1 MARKD
6 SRLYVST
13 ACLSGD
19 RGLERVLKEYR
30 SAGLENVEISAPHLY
45 VPIDELAD
53 MLVSFS
59 SSGMG
64 FIFHNYFPPPED
76 DFVFNPVSRSEDVLK
91 RSRQL
96 VRSAVGLAQKVGAN
110 LYSCHPG
117 YLCDAFAAKSGK
129 FSFDENN
136 AVSRD
141 EGMEM
146 LKSDFAPFCNALEGL
161 APEKGRVFMALENLF
176 PPEKGENYS
185 LLCTMDEIS
194 GLFDSPG
201 VKDSDIGLLIDLGHL
216 SVSSNIMGFDKI
228 GFMDKAIEKYGD
240 RIYEIHLSDNDGRS
254 DLHDCI
260 RESSWQ
266 LTALG
271 RFRETGARLG
281 ASGTRICVESRGLKI
296 GEIVKCRDMIKE
308 AMEGF

>member
-30 SAGLENVEISAPHLY
+30 SAGLMAVEISAPHPY
-45 VPIDELAD
+45 MPIDELAD
-53 MLVSFS
+53 MLIS
-59 SSGMG
+59 SRPSGMS

-76 DFVFNPVSRSEDVLK
+76 DFVFNPVSRGASVLK
-91 RSRQL
+91 HSRQL
-96 VRSAVGLAQKVGAN
+96 VRDAVGLARKIGVD

-117 YLCDAFAAKSGK
+117 YLCDAFPGTSGK
-129 FSFDENN
+129 FSFDERK

-141 EGMEM
+141 EGTEM
-146 LKSDFAPFCNALEGL
+146 LRSNFAPFCNGLDL
-161 APEKGRVFMALENLF
+161 APGKGCVFMAFENLF

-201 VKDSDIGLLIDLGHL
+201 MKDSGIGLLIDMGHL

-228 GFMDKAIEKYGD
+228 GFIDKAIEKYGD

-254 DLHDCI
+254 DRHDGI

-266 LTALG
+266 LKVLEK
-271 RFRETGARLG
+271 FRNTGKKLSL
-281 ASGTRICVESRGLKI
+281 SGTRICVESRGLKI
-296 GEIVKCRDMIKE
+296 GEIVKCRDIIKE